1 MILALDAVAA
11 SALGVA
17 IATRVA
23 GPFSF
28 SIFGTILRARGGAWP
43 LIVAAAALLL
53 RIGLAARNAPA
64 GGKVLASTRAMFR
77 IAILTLLASDAALV
91 LGHLVLSCGGLDS
104 AGYLG
109 AARLFLTGRVTE
121 LVPLARVLPFEN
133 ATAAAAPL
141 GFVPAAAAFHIAP
154 RFPPGLPIV
163 MAATIA
169 AGGQAAPFF
178 VAPVLG
184 FAAAVLTGLMVR
196 ARIGSTAGGL
206 AAALV
211 ASSPV
216 FFDMAIQPMSD
227 APAMFWI
234 VLAAF
239 LVWRPLPR
247 PAAAG
252 FAAGMALLTRPPLA
266 LAALTLLAITRWRS
280 WRQAAAFG
288 AVAALFV
295 AILLALQWRMY
306 GDPFRSGYGT
316 AGQLFTWA
324 SLWPNLAYQMKWLL
338 LVHTPLLAV
347 LFAAGLWFDRRFG
360 WRAGAMFLAIA
371 MPYFVYAPRFED
383 WEILRFLLPGLPF
396 LFAVCAAGVVHLAGG
411 ASHPVR
417 ARAAAVLVAAAAS
430 AASYALVTHWHVF
443 DLRERERKYP
453 LVGEWFAHETPSQ
466 AVAIASL
473 HSGSVR
479 YYSGRATVRMEALPD
494 HRLGEAVGALQHAG
508 YAPYAVLEQDELE
521 DFDRRFHPDTAP
533 GLTME
538 PVARIRGVNI
548 FRLTTR

>member
-1 MILALDAVAA
+1 VILALDAVAA
-11 SALGVA
+11 SALA
-17 IATRVA
+17 IAIAAGVA
-23 GPFSF
+23 GPFSVF
-28 SIFGTILRARGGAWP
+28 LFGTILRARGGAWA
-43 LIVAAAALLL
+43 LIAAAAALLV
-53 RIGLAARNAPA
+53 RIGLTARNAPA

-109 AARLFLTGRVTE
+109 AARLFLTGRLTE

-154 RFPPGLPIV
+154 RFPPGLPVV
-163 MAATIA
+163 MAAAIGV
-169 AGGQAAPFF
+169 GGQTAPFYI
-178 VAPVLG
+178 APVFG

-196 ARIGSTAGGL
+196 ERIGSTAGGL
-206 AAALV
+206 AAVLV

-216 FFDMAIQPMSD
+216 FLDMALQPMSD

-239 LVWRPLPR
+239 LVWRPLPY

-252 FAAGMALLTRPPLA
+252 VAGGMALLTRPPLA
-266 LAALTLLAITRWRS
+266 LAALTLLAITRWRNR
-280 WRQAAAFG
+280 RQAAAFG
-288 AVAALFV
+288 ALVALFV

-306 GDPFRSGYGT
+306 GGPFRSGYGT

-324 SLWPNLAYQMKWLL
+324 SLWPNLVYHMKWLL
-338 LVHTPLLAV
+338 FVHTPLLAA
-347 LFAAGLWFDRRFG
+347 LFAAGLWFDRSFG

-396 LFAVCAAGVVHLAGG
+396 VLAVCACGVVQLAGG
-411 ASHPVR
+411 DSHPVR
-417 ARAAAVLVAAAAS
+417 ARAAALLVAAAAS
-430 AASYALVTHWHVF
+430 AASYAFVSHLHVF

-473 HSGSVR
+473 HTGSVR
-479 YYSGRATVRMEALPD
+479 YYSGRAIVRMEAVPD
-494 HRLGEAVGALQHAG
+494 HRLGETVGALQRAG
-508 YAPYAVLEQDELE
+508 YAPYAALEQDELE
-521 DFDRRFHPDTAP
+521 EFDRRFQPDMAA

-538 PVARIRGVNI
+538 PLARIRGVNI
-548 FRLTTR
+548 FRLTMR